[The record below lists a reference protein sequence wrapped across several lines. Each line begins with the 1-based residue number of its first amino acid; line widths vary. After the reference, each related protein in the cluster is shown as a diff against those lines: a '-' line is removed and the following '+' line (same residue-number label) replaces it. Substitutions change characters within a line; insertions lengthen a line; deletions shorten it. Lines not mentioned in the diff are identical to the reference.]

1 MKTSY
6 RVQFGCGLCSPEGWL
21 NYDSSPTLRLQRVP
35 ILGSLV
41 PSGPYGRFPASV
53 RYGDI
58 VKGLPLHDN
67 AAELLYCSHVLEHL
81 SLTDLRVALR
91 NCRRVLGPGGT
102 FRLVLPD
109 IEYLAKQYCND
120 ECSEAAIRFMDDT
133 LLGRKTRPRG
143 VGGVVRDWLGNS
155 RHLWMWDYK
164 GLAAELRDAGFTSIR
179 RAAYND
185 SSFEAFRLVETADR
199 WENALGIECS

>member
-1 MKTSY
+1 MSTS
-6 RVQFGCGLCSPEGWL
+6 RWIQFGCGLCSPDEWL
-21 NYDSSPTLRLQRVP
+21 NYDSSPTLRLQRLP
-35 ILGSLV
+35 LIGQLV
-41 PSGPYGRFPASV
+41 PSGPYGRFPSTV
-53 RYGDI
+53 MYGDI
-58 VKGLPLHDN
+58 VNGLPLQDG

-81 SLTDLRVALR
+81 SLSDLRLALR
-91 NCRRVLGPGGT
+91 NCRRVLRPGGT

-109 IEYLAKQYCND
+109 IEYLVEQYRID
-120 ECSEAAIRFMDDT
+120 RSSQASIRFMEDT

-143 VGGVVRDWLGNS
+143 LGGIARDWLGNS

-164 GLAAELRDAGFTSIR
+164 GLAAELRDAGFEATR

-185 SSFEAFRLVETADR
+185 AVVAAFRLVETADR